1 MDSSSYDVVII
12 GGGLAGLTAARR
24 LHRAGK
30 KFLLIEAADAIGGR
44 VRTDRLDGFLL
55 DRGFQIFLTAYP
67 EARHWLDYPALGFQ
81 SFAPGARVWANG
93 QFHTVGD
100 PWRQPATLWSTLRA
114 DVGSVR
120 DKLGIARLR
129 ASARRGQLE
138 DLWQRPEQPARDRLL
153 ALGFSER
160 MLARFFT
167 PFLGGVFL
175 ERELRTS
182 SRMLDFV
189 FRMFADGDAVLPA
202 GGMESIPR
210 QLAAGLPPEAIRLG
224 RRVVRLARGEVALD
238 DGSRLTARE
247 IILATDGTAA
257 AALLGIGEKPA
268 WTSATCLYFAAPVSP
283 VGGPWLVLNGEP
295 DACVNNLAVLSD
307 VQPGYAPAGQSLIAA
322 TIVGNP
328 SPDDAALCQRVR
340 AELRG
345 WYGPAVDAWRHLR
358 TYRIREALPAQPPPL
373 APVRELRF
381 AEGLVVCG
389 DWRTHAS
396 IQGAM
401 ESGRRAADIA
411 LGRD

>member
-1 MDSSSYDVVII
+1 MDSSYLDAVII

-24 LHRAGK
+24 LQSAGR
-30 KFLLIEAADAIGGR
+30 KFVVVEAADAVGGR
-44 VRTDRLDGFLL
+44 VRTDCVDGFLL

-67 EARHWLDYPALGFQ
+67 EARHWLDYPGLGLRA
-81 SFAPGARVWANG
+81 FAPGARVRANG
-93 QFHTVGD
+93 QFHTIGD
-100 PWRQPATLWSTLRA
+100 PWREPATLWSTLRA

-129 ASARRGQLE
+129 ASARRGELDE
-138 DLWQRPEQPARDRLL
+138 LWQRPEQPARDRLR

-175 ERELRTS
+175 DRELQTS

-189 FRMFADGDAVLPA
+189 FRMFAAGDAVLPT
-202 GGMESIPR
+202 GGMEAIPR

-224 RRVVRLARGEVALD
+224 RRVVRLARGEVTLD

-247 IILATDGTAA
+247 IILATESTAA
-257 AALLGIGEKPA
+257 AALLGTPEKPA

-328 SPDDAALCQRVR
+328 SPDDAALGERVR
-340 AELRG
+340 TELRG
-345 WYGPAVDAWRHLR
+345 WYGSAVDAWRHLR

-401 ESGRRAADIA
+401 ESGRRAADIV
-411 LGRD
+411 LGRE